1 LFKLTSDMVK
11 LWLFSFKRRGYGHA
25 GDDELFVE
33 AGRDGL
39 VGGDG
44 VADLGGTT
52 SKRQNLCIHR

>member
-1 LFKLTSDMVK
+1 MVK